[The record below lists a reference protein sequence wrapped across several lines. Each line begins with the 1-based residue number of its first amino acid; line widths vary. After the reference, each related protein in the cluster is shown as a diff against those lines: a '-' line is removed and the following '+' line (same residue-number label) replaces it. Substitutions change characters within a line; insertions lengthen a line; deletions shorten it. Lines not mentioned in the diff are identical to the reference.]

1 METKEK
7 TFNVNIGSS
16 RSRLIGGIQH
26 GHSHGVPQNVIG
38 SFSHVGGGS
47 QFLSSGSSA
56 SQHLQ
61 GSLLNHHLPS
71 LNSAGASI
79 DMECESPRLSSG
91 SANHQIVGS
100 MHLQQR
106 GSGVTALP
114 AGSGISVSHPHHLHL
129 IRSAGSSTSS
139 SSVSIAPPR
148 HIPTSHIV
156 GSSVLDGGP
165 VNMSSALSSRYVGES
180 GGPASLPS
188 GVDFSSL
195 ANSNSSISSYPSY
208 LNMNL
213 SNGPPPASSL
223 DCTQTGSLNMPL
235 VSGIS
240 ATNPGASVSSF
251 NMNLNLAGHHVSL
264 GGLNPSISSSSNSHH
279 TQQSSGFP
287 PPPSQ
292 FIGSMMPPYV
302 GSSAVGVGLNAS
314 SAGSGG
320 GGSGSHHHHV
330 GSSESGSSAS
340 SSDLGL
346 NGANPKNN
354 LLMSL
359 SSRGGRQGPVNT
371 NSSEDDRDRD
381 ESPMVCVQQSP
392 VASH

>member
-1 METKEK
+1 M
-7 TFNVNIGSS
+7 V
-16 RSRLIGGIQH
+16 GGIQH
-26 GHSHGVPQNVIG
+26 GHSHGVSQNVIG
-38 SFSHVGGGS
+38 PFTHGGVGT

-56 SQHLQ
+56 PQNHI
-61 GSLLNHHLPS
+61 LNHLPS
-71 LNSAGASI
+71 LSAAVATGASI
-79 DMECESPRLSSG
+79 EMECESPRLSATSN
-91 SANHQIVGS
+91 NHLVGS
-100 MHLQQR
+100 VHMQPR
-106 GSGVTALP
+106 TALP
-114 AGSGISVSHPHHLHL
+114 GTGLSVSHPHHMHL
-129 IRSAGSSTSS
+129 IRSSGTSTSNAA
-139 SSVSIAPPR
+139 IAGVASR
-148 HIPTSHIV
+148 HMPAPHMV
-156 GSSVLDGGP
+156 GPAILDAGP
-165 VNMSSALSSRYVGES
+165 VNMTSSISRYVGDS

-195 ANSNSSISSYPSY
+195 SNSNSSISSYPSY

-213 SNGPPPASSL
+213 SNGPPPTSSL
-223 DCTQTGSLNMPL
+223 DGTQTGSLNMPL

-240 ATNPGASVSSF
+240 ASSVAGTVSSF

-279 TQQSSGFP
+279 TQQSSSGFP

-292 FIGSMMPPYV
+292 FIGSMMPQYV
-302 GSSAVGVGLNAS
+302 GASAVGVGVNAS

-320 GGSGSHHHHV
+320 GGGGTGHHHH
-330 GSSESGSSAS
+330 GASSESGSSAS

-346 NGANPKNN
+346 NGGGSKNN

-381 ESPMVCVQQSP
+381 ESPMCVNHQQSP

>member
-1 METKEK
+1 
-7 TFNVNIGSS
+7 
-16 RSRLIGGIQH
+16 
-26 GHSHGVPQNVIG
+26 
-38 SFSHVGGGS
+38 
-47 QFLSSGSSA
+47 
-56 SQHLQ
+56 
-61 GSLLNHHLPS
+61 
-71 LNSAGASI
+71 
-79 DMECESPRLSSG
+79 MECESPRLSSG
-91 SANHQIVGS
+91 SANHQLVGS

-114 AGSGISVSHPHHLHL
+114 AGSGINVSHPHHLHL

-139 SSVSIAPPR
+139 SSVSIAPTR

-156 GSSVLDGGP
+156 GSAVLDGGP

-180 GGPASLPS
+180 G
-188 GVDFSSL
+188 
-195 ANSNSSISSYPSY
+195 SSYPSY

-240 ATNPGASVSSF
+240 ATNPGGSLSSF

-302 GSSAVGVGLNAS
+302 GSNAVGVGLNTS

-371 NSSEDDRDRD
+371 NSSEDDRDQD